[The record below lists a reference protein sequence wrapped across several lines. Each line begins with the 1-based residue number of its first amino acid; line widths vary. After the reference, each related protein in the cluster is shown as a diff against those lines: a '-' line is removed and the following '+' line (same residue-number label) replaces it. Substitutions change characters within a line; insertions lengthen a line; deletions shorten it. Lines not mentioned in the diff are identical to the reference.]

1 MTGQNTSSAVMA
13 QRQEARD
20 SLDFFPT
27 PPWAT
32 RALCARL
39 ERLGFDVGVKTA
51 WDPAC
56 GAGDMQRALA
66 DFFGQALASDV
77 HDYGDEWRGAGG
89 LYAVCDYL
97 IPAARPDWLQRARI
111 DWIITNPPFRLAQE
125 FVGQALSEARSGVA
139 MLVRTSFLEGQDRYR
154 RLFEYQPPLLILQ
167 FSERVAMAGGR
178 LRDPDIPSLNPV
190 TGKVG
195 RPSTATAYAWLV
207 WEKNSAPSSGTRFDW
222 IDPGARA
229 RHTRPGDYPPLPP
242 EERVGPVAAGGLDF
256 SNGRDDA

>member
-1 MTGQNTSSAVMA
+1 MA

-20 SLDFFPT
+20 SLDYFPT

-39 ERLGFDVGVKTA
+39 ERLGFDLGVETT

-66 DFFGQALASDV
+66 DHFGQALASDV

-111 DWIITNPPFRLAQE
+111 DWIVTNPPFRLAQE
-125 FVGQALSEARSGVA
+125 FIGQAIGEAREGVA
-139 MLVRTSFLEGQDRYR
+139 MLVRTSFLEGQERYR
-154 RLFEYQPPLLILQ
+154 RLFEYQPPALILQ
-167 FSERVAMAGGR
+167 FCERVAMAGGR
-178 LRDPDIPSLNPV
+178 LRDPDVPYLNPV
-190 TGKVG
+190 TGKIG

-207 WEKNSAPSSGTRFDW
+207 WTRTGECGHTRFDW

-242 EERVGPVAAGGLDF
+242 DERVAPVAAGGLDF
-256 SNGRDDA
+256 DAAPADGRDPEREN